1 MSVST
6 RLLYTRTTG
15 HVLAAATTAAPA
27 SAEIKP
33 EDLAGESFPV
43 RYIGNPASSA
53 FAIVRS
59 RIPAS
64 ELAVVTVDSHAVP
77 ISQIHTIIVNPE
89 DKKPGS
95 LDSSRT
101 INSVAFSSTARTALA
116 VTISAGLTAK
126 ASGMIRIERMTPSV
140 PADPADIQL
149 VKFEIAPGTLTTNVQ
164 MQTIPA
170 GSFSL
175 MALVQGL
182 RPYLSTI

>member
-1 MSVST
+1 MSLST
-6 RLLYTRTTG
+6 LLLYTKTTG
-15 HVLAAATTAAPA
+15 HVLAAATVAA
-27 SAEIKP
+27 SAGAEMKP
-33 EDLAGESFPV
+33 EDLAGETFPV
-43 RYIGNPASSA
+43 RYMGNPASSA
-53 FAIVRS
+53 FSIVRS
-59 RIPAS
+59 AIAAS
-64 ELAVVTVDSHAVP
+64 ELAVVTVDSQAAP

-101 INSVAFSSTARTALA
+101 IASVTFSNTSRTALA
-116 VTISAGLTAK
+116 VTISAVLTAK
-126 ASGMIRIERMTPSV
+126 ASGMVRIERMSPSV

-149 VKFEIAPGTLTTNVQ
+149 VKFEIAPGIPTTNVQ